1 MKTAAAWYR
10 KPSYSPNQHRVNDAA
25 IMDAAIA
32 RLEQRGWHI
41 LRLSEAEAEAGARP
55 EVDCHLNMCQGPRA
69 LEALQLLEHDGALMI
84 NRPSSA
90 LACHRHRL
98 VRRLAGSGLDFPET
112 IILSTSPRTEP
123 EIKQAGWHQWPSL
136 VWVKRGDV
144 HAERADDVVQA
155 PLSNLFDTLRGF
167 AARGI
172 ERVAVQPHVAGPVIK
187 FYGVAQ
193 SRFFRYYGA
202 DSGPQAP
209 PPEVDEE
216 RLRALAF
223 GAAECLGLEVFGGD
237 VAVPSPDR
245 PVLIDLNDWPSFAP
259 FRDEAAN
266 AIATLVHQSSTIGC
280 VT

>member
-10 KPSYSPNQHRVNDAA
+10 KPSYSPNQHRINDAA
-25 IMDAAIA
+25 IMDAAIV
-32 RLEQRGWHI
+32 RLEQRGWHV

-55 EVDCHLNMCQGPRA
+55 EVDCHLNMCQGPQA
-69 LEALQLLEHDGALMI
+69 LEALELLEQDGALMI

-98 VRRLAGSGLDFPET
+98 VRRLAGSGLAFPET
-112 IILSTSPRTEP
+112 IILSTSPRAET
-123 EIKQAGWHQWPSL
+123 EIKQAGRHQWPSL

-144 HAERADDVVQA
+144 HAERTDDVVQA
-155 PLSNLFDTLRGF
+155 PPSDLIETLRAF

-172 ERVAVQPHVAGPVIK
+172 ERVAVQAHVAGPVIK
-187 FYGVAQ
+187 FYGVAR

-202 DSGPQAP
+202 DGGPQAP
-209 PPEVDEE
+209 PPEVEEE

-223 GAAECLGLEVFGGD
+223 SAAECLGLEVFGGD

-266 AIATLVHQSSTIGC
+266 AIATLVHQSSTIGV

>member
-1 MKTAAAWYR
+1 VKTCAAWYR
-10 KPSYSPNQHRVNDAA
+10 KPSYSPDQHRVNDSA
-25 IMDAAIA
+25 IMDAAVA
-32 RLEQRGWHI
+32 RLEQRGWRA
-41 LRLSEAEAEAGARP
+41 LRLTEAEAEAGARP
-55 EVDCHLNMCQGPRA
+55 EADCHLNMCQGPRA
-69 LEALQLLEHDGALMI
+69 LEALQALELEGALMV

-90 LACHRHRL
+90 LGCHRHRL

-112 IILSTSPRTEP
+112 IILSTAPRAEP
-123 EIKQAGWHQWPSL
+123 EIKQAGWQHWPSL

-144 HAERADDVVQA
+144 HAERADDVVQV
-155 PLSNLFDTLRGF
+155 PLPGLFAALRGF

-172 ERVAVQPHVAGPVIK
+172 DRVAVQAHVVGPVIK
-187 FYGVAQ
+187 FYGVAR

-202 DSGPQAP
+202 DRGPQGP
-209 PPEVDEE
+209 SPEVDEE

-237 VAVPSPDR
+237 VAVPAPDR

-266 AIATLVHQSSTIGC
+266 AIATLVHESSTIGC
-280 VT
+280 VS